1 MTCLN
6 FEYHFWSG
14 YYYTS
19 CLIFYVLLILITMVR
34 IDPIYFI
41 LAELNDTTAAG
52 LNGFAMLQKFSSG
65 YDQKELA
72 TKLEKAMQYIKT
84 KYQSHL
90 TQDSLI
96 AAHTTGLALS
106 DKNNELLISNT
117 ETTDEVCRNCFNL
130 CKSLDDIGELIKK
143 YSCGDGIAF
152 DIENA
157 IQSVKHYVKHEMWDA
172 QQWKAKNWCYQQL
185 SETCAFWLK
194 DFSQKILPMDYR
206 EGQKECFGK
215 KGMSLHVDVFFYK
228 NTNKDVVKFTYF
240 TVVERCDQGLVDVL
254 SISDVVLE
262 EFTQDVPR
270 VNMLFWKS
278 DNANCYHGNFAAEG
292 LYHLCKQHGIQL
304 SRYD

>member
-84 KYQSHL
+84 KHQSHL

-96 AAHTTGLALS
+96 ATHSTVLALS
-106 DKNNELLISNT
+106 DKKNELLISNT
-117 ETTDEVCRNCFNL
+117 EAADEVCSNCFNL
-130 CKSLDDIGELIKK
+130 RKSLDDIGELIKK
-143 YSCGDGIAF
+143 YSCGDGIAY

-157 IQSVKHYVKHEMWDA
+157 IQSVKDYIEHQMRDA
-172 QQWKAKNWCYQQL
+172 QRKAKDWCFQQL
-185 SETCAFWLK
+185 SET
-194 DFSQKILPMDYR
+194 
-206 EGQKECFGK
+206 
-215 KGMSLHVDVFFYK
+215 
-228 NTNKDVVKFTYF
+228 
-240 TVVERCDQGLVDVL
+240 
-254 SISDVVLE
+254 
-262 EFTQDVPR
+262 
-270 VNMLFWKS
+270 
-278 DNANCYHGNFAAEG
+278 
-292 LYHLCKQHGIQL
+292 
-304 SRYD
+304 